1 MAYCKV
7 IIASLSFAETLVRC
21 REHKWDLEAKLQF
34 SRNEVEKR
42 WIELGIKMVC
52 WQIKGLEVELQILKE
67 KKELAQAQERT
78 KALEVEAKK
87 IEFEQRKHIA
97 REVGRDL
104 ICISF
109 GCLIVVGVMRYFPY
123 NDALSSIKML

>member
-1 MAYCKV
+1 MAYCTKV

-21 REHKWDLEAKLQF
+21 REHKWDLEKLQL

-42 WIELGIKMVC
+42 WIELGIKMVG
-52 WQIKGLEVELQILKE
+52 WQIKGLEVELQIFKE

-87 IEFEQRKHIA
+87 IEFEQRKHIFWRPIYVA
-97 REVGRDL
+97 ILSRITDPRRNNIFVG
-104 ICISF
+104 
-109 GCLIVVGVMRYFPY
+109 
-123 NDALSSIKML
+123 